1 MREVLGSL
9 VDLIL
14 GLDDALATSG
24 IPFAF
29 GGALALSAWSE
40 PRATRDVDLN
50 VWVET
55 SAIDTILQTLARAG
69 VEVDAAAAREAAVTR
84 GMFVGYGGEYRV
96 DVFVPSIPFYDEARR
111 RVCRVP
117 FADRTIP
124 VLSAETL
131 AVFKLLF
138 FRPKD
143 LVDLERLLQIRGDDF
158 DAAFVREAVAGM
170 MGEDDDRIAAWD
182 AIVARAGTSSAATD
196 GRAESSGSADRRP
209 RE

>member
-14 GLDDALATSG
+14 SLDAALESTD

-50 VWVET
+50 VWVDAAGIERT
-55 SAIDTILQTLARAG
+55 VEVLALAG
-69 VEVDAAAAREAAVTR
+69 VDVDEAVAKIDAEQR

-96 DVFVPSIPFYDEARR
+96 DVFVPSIPFYEEARR
-111 RVCRVP
+111 RVRRVP
-117 FADRTIP
+117 FAGRTIP
-124 VLSAETL
+124 VLSPETL

-158 DAAFVREAVAGM
+158 DAAFVREAVAEM
-170 MGEDDDRIAAWD
+170 MGEDDDRIPAWD
-182 AIVARAGTSSAATD
+182 RIVQASR
-196 GRAESSGSADRRP
+196 SADGQV
-209 RE
+209 

>member
-1 MREVLGSL
+1 MHDVLGSL
-9 VDLIL
+9 VDLVLRI
-14 GLDDALATSG
+14 DEAFEASG

-40 PRATRDVDLN
+40 PRATRDIDLN
-50 VWVET
+50 VWVGASEIGSALET
-55 SAIDTILQTLARAG
+55 LSHAG
-69 VEVDAAAAREAAVTR
+69 IALDDAAARREAVER
-84 GMFVGYGGEYRV
+84 GMFVGHGGDYRV
-96 DVFVPSIPFYDEARR
+96 DVFVPSIPFYDEALR

-117 FADRTIP
+117 FAGRTIP

-143 LVDLERLLQIRGDDF
+143 LVDLERLLQIRGGNFDD
-158 DAAFVREAVAGM
+158 AFVRRAVADM

-182 AIVARAGTSSAATD
+182 VIVRRAG
-196 GRAESSGSADRRP
+196 AEGEAP
-209 RE
+209 